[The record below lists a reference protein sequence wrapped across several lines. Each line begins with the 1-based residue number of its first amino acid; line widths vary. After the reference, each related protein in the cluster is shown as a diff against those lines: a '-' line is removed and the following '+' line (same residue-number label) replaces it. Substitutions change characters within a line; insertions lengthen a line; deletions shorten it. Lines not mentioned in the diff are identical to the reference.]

1 MARLKAC
8 SNLYGSGKMEAPASI
23 FLSVLVLA
31 AVCLLLGVCGQ
42 VRAASGFYAHQF
54 LEGHSDSFPVH
65 SLIHGLDKHYRSGEF
80 NFVVNR
86 TETGLRRG
94 ETAWGVLYRYE
105 AYADASRAASELIW
119 RVETDQDIPA
129 QRDWPLQLQVNQVA
143 MQGMVV
149 SRRVDLADGLALTAA
164 FQLLHATQMMDGI
177 VQGHITTYDDEYQG
191 QLHLHYFYTRDAL
204 WDRPVDRRRGQGL
217 ALDVTL
223 DWQIDTRQTLR
234 LVLLDAANGIYW
246 KDMYYT
252 RSDLDS
258 DRYSYDADGRLE
270 VRAAM
275 TGFEGN
281 RSHWQRLPV
290 KALLDWQGQIG
301 DQHQL
306 GLEAIWIDK
315 YRDLRLSYQ
324 PRVLGGLYMSGG
336 LQGSLGLGFRAD
348 RWHIGMSVE
357 SLNWH
362 ESRAVGLR
370 FSWQ

>member
-1 MARLKAC
+1 
-8 SNLYGSGKMEAPASI
+8 MEASASI
-23 FLSVLVLA
+23 FLSVPGLA
-31 AVCLLLGVCGQ
+31 IAGLLLCLCGQ
-42 VRAASGFYAHQF
+42 LRAASSFYVHQF

-65 SLIHGLDKHYRSGEF
+65 SLVHGLDEHFRSGEF

-86 TETGLRRG
+86 TEAGLRRG
-94 ETAWGVLYRYE
+94 DTSWGVLYRYE

-119 RVETDQDIPA
+119 RVDTDQDIPA
-129 QRDWPLQLQVNQVA
+129 QREWPLQLQVNQVA

-149 SRRVDLADGLALTAA
+149 SRRVDLADGLALTTA
-164 FQLLHATQMMDGI
+164 FQLLHATQMMDGS
-177 VQGHITTYDDEYQG
+177 VQGHITTYDDEYEG
-191 QLHLHYFYTRDAL
+191 QLHLNYFYTRDAL

-217 ALDVTL
+217 AMDVTL
-223 DWQIDTRQTLR
+223 DWQIDERQSLR
-234 LVLLDAANGIYW
+234 LALLDAANGIYW

-258 DRYSYDADGRLE
+258 DRHSYDEDGRLE

-290 KALLDWQGQIG
+290 KALVDWRWQIG
-301 DQHQL
+301 AQHRF
-306 GLEAIWIDK
+306 GLEGIWIDK
-315 YRDLRLSYQ
+315 YQDLRLSYQ
-324 PRVLGGLYMSGG
+324 PPVLGGLYVSGG
-336 LQGSLGLGFRAD
+336 LQGSVGLGFRAD